1 NNFFRC
7 EVGQRTPLFPVP
19 SASYSQI
26 FLMHFD
32 ARTPKPRYAF
42 LAPGTLPPRRDF
54 TACNRHIIAA
64 ASAAAISRFA
74 CRGWRGA
81 SRSAACLW
89 DGEASAGC
97 GLAKPAREDV
107 QQGGP
112 RRGPHGAE
120 MASTGTSKE
129 SATASRAQPA
139 QRGWGGGEV
148 KPFSGGRQ
156 ADFPFGVDVD
166 VG

>member
-1 NNFFRC
+1 
-7 EVGQRTPLFPVP
+7 
-19 SASYSQI
+19 
-26 FLMHFD
+26 MHFD

-42 LAPGTLPPRRDF
+42 LAPSTLPPRRDF

-64 ASAAAISRFA
+64 ASAAAITRFA
-74 CRGWRGA
+74 FHPYRGA

-120 MASTGTSKE
+120 MASTATSKE
-129 SATASRAQPA
+129 PRDCEPGAASAAGLGRGRGEAVKRRDEGTASDLTLTLIE
-139 QRGWGGGEV
+139 G
-148 KPFSGGRQ
+148 
-156 ADFPFGVDVD
+156 
-166 VG
+166 